1 MVCRCVK
8 STFAAPLGGGG
19 GSRIGRQPSL
29 LIVKTPVS
37 EVLLTTGKSVQ
48 FSM

>member
-8 STFAAPLGGGG
+8 STFPAPLGGGG

-29 LIVKTPVS
+29 LIVKTP
-37 EVLLTTGKSVQ
+37 EREGH
-48 FSM
+48 

>member
-8 STFAAPLGGGG
+8 SKFPAPLGGRG

-29 LIVKTPVS
+29 LIVKTRGS
-37 EVLLTTGKSVQ
+37 EVLLKTGKSVQ